1 MLKRCTFVVVLAFAL
16 AVSAQAFAQ
25 DGEDEPDTEFYDFED
40 MLIDGE
46 FVSPDLEH
54 MEAQGEAQFDRLLN
68 LQTSFVPKIEEST
81 EDPSF
86 R

>member
-1 MLKRCTFVVVLAFAL
+1 MMKRLTFIAVLVFSFAICG
-16 AVSAQAFAQ
+16 QAFAQ
-25 DGEDEPDTEFYDFED
+25 DDEETDTEFYDFED
-40 MLIDGE
+40 MHIDGE

-68 LQTSFVPKIEEST
+68 LQTSFIPKVEEST